1 MARMIVRLAREDD
14 LAGFLELAGQVEHW
28 FGATAED
35 AEFRAAVLRHIGRG
49 TALVARS
56 AGAEVLGGILFGSNP
71 PVYRVRWLVVAEQA
85 RGHGIGRALI
95 ADAVRRYVPAP
106 GTLEVVTFGL
116 DHPGAVVGGAR
127 AFYEKL
133 GFRPAE
139 EAAPGPEGGSRQVY
153 RRRV

>member
-28 FGATAED
+28 FGASAED

-106 GTLEVVTFGL
+106 GTLEVVTFGP
-116 DHPGAVVGGAR
+116 DHPGGVVGGAR

-133 GFRPAE
+133 GFHPEE

>member
-14 LAGFLELAGQVEHW
+14 LAGFLELAGQVELW

-139 EAAPGPEGGSRQVY
+139 EVAPGPEGGSRQVY

>member
-28 FGATAED
+28 FGASAED

-95 ADAVRRYVPAP
+95 ADAIRRYVPNP
-106 GTLEVVTFGL
+106 GTLEAVTFGL
-116 DHPGAVVGGAR
+116 DHPGAVAGGAR

-133 GFRPAE
+133 GFHPAE

>member
-1 MARMIVRLAREDD
+1 MIVRLAREDD

-28 FGATAED
+28 FGAGADD
-35 AEFRAAVLRHIGRG
+35 AEFRAAVLRHIERG

-71 PVYRVRWLVVAEQA
+71 PVYRVGWLVVAEQA

-95 ADAVRRYVPAP
+95 ADAVRRYVPTP
-106 GTLEVVTFGL
+106 GTLEAETFGP
-116 DHPGAVVGGAR
+116 DHPGAVASGAR

-133 GFRPAE
+133 GLHPAE
-139 EAAPGPEGGSRQVY
+139 EAASGPEGGSRQVY